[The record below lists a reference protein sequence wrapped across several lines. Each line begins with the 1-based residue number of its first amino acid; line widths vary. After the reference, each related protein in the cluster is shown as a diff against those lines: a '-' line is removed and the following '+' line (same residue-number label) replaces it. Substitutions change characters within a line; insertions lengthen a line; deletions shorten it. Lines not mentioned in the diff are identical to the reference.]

1 MFNWSDAE
9 SNENDGNDA
18 DDNEDVGGD
27 RSEDETDPNK
37 VTIQK
42 VLSITSN
49 RPTDYVNVSHLWK
62 NLVRLQHASYYPLVL
77 L

>member
-37 VTIQK
+37 VTI
-42 VLSITSN
+42 
-49 RPTDYVNVSHLWK
+49 
-62 NLVRLQHASYYPLVL
+62 
-77 L
+77 

>member
-18 DDNEDVGGD
+18 DDNEDIGGD

-37 VTIQK
+37 VTI
-42 VLSITSN
+42 
-49 RPTDYVNVSHLWK
+49 
-62 NLVRLQHASYYPLVL
+62 
-77 L
+77 

>member
-18 DDNEDVGGD
+18 DDNEDIGGD

-37 VTIQK
+37 VT
-42 VLSITSN
+42 S
-49 RPTDYVNVSHLWK
+49 
-62 NLVRLQHASYYPLVL
+62 
-77 L
+77 